1 MFFLTIQAL
10 YGFFDNNLKLGFIG
24 LGFLLLTAY
33 TFYYFG
39 TIFKLFFQYY
49 RNDKNREISI
59 DFKNNKT
66 IIKNVGE
73 IQSIVFNEQNLQR
86 IEFNVST
93 KNSKHLTSGYN
104 FVKLITVDKK
114 EYYVTNLIMD
124 SYELI
129 DFLPK
134 VKRVM
139 KMNSINYLR

>member
-1 MFFLTIQAL
+1 M
-10 YGFFDNNLKLGFIG
+10 
-24 LGFLLLTAY
+24 LLTAY

-93 KNSKHLTSGYN
+93 KNSKHLTSEYN

-114 EYYVTNLIMD
+114 EYYVANLIMD